1 MKPAKQTTASLAFL
15 AMGIVYGDIGTSP
28 LYAFKEVFF
37 SHHPLAINPDN
48 VLGIL
53 SLVFWAFVLIVS
65 IKYLLL
71 VTRAD
76 QNGEGGILTLS
87 AIAQQNAP
95 KPWQRIAMLLGI
107 LATGFFFGEAVIT
120 PAMSV
125 LSAVEGIAV
134 AQPDL
139 APYVLP
145 IAMMIIVAL
154 FAVQAMGTERIGR
167 FFAPVMLLW
176 FLVLVLL
183 GAHAIWHAPQVLRA
197 LNPAYAVHFVLLHGQ
212 HTLFILGLVVLSV
225 TGVEAL
231 YADMGH
237 FGIKPIR
244 IAWFALVMPSLLLNY
259 FGQGA
264 YLLTLSEP
272 TGSTFFSLAPKAWL
286 WPLILLAT
294 FATVIASQAVISGIF
309 SLARQAINYGYL
321 PPMKIAHTSEH
332 SQGQIYVPA
341 ANMLLFVAV
350 IFMML
355 RFRSSANLAAAY
367 GIAVT
372 AIMMI
377 SSLLLVLVARYQWL
391 WRWPRVVTI
400 GIVFIGIDSLL
411 LASTST
417 KLMEGGWLPLLLG
430 CVVFIVMYIWQQ
442 QRQRLLEIAGN
453 ELSVSAMIQ
462 SLEEESFQRAAGTA
476 VYLSRSLNHVPRSLL
491 HNIKYNKTLHER
503 NVLMT
508 FQYEAVP
515 RVHPCRRAEIEQV
528 SASFWQVV
536 IHTGYQEEPD
546 MAQVM
551 HCCGLK
557 GLYLHPNETLFLL
570 SSERLKVQKLGM
582 WHDLKV
588 WFFIQMSKHALRTSE
603 RLNIPPDRLIEMG
616 VYREM

>member
-37 SHHPLAINPDN
+37 SHHRLVINPDN

-95 KPWQRIAMLLGI
+95 KGWRRIAMLLGI

-154 FAVQAMGTERIGR
+154 FAMQAMGTERIGR

-176 FLVLVLL
+176 FLVLALL

-350 IFMML
+350 IF
-355 RFRSSANLAAAY
+355 
-367 GIAVT
+367 
-372 AIMMI
+372 
-377 SSLLLVLVARYQWL
+377 VARYQWQ

-400 GIVFIGIDSLL
+400 GIVFIGMDTLL

-503 NVLMT
+503 NILMT
-508 FQYEAVP
+508 FQYEALP

-557 GLYLHPNETLFLL
+557 GLYLHPNETLFML

>member
-176 FLVLVLL
+176 FLVLALL

-264 YLLTLSEP
+264 YLLTLSAP

-332 SQGQIYVPA
+332 SQGQIY
-341 ANMLLFVAV
+341 
-350 IFMML
+350 
-355 RFRSSANLAAAY
+355 
-367 GIAVT
+367 
-372 AIMMI
+372 
-377 SSLLLVLVARYQWL
+377 
-391 WRWPRVVTI
+391 
-400 GIVFIGIDSLL
+400 
-411 LASTST
+411 
-417 KLMEGGWLPLLLG
+417 
-430 CVVFIVMYIWQQ
+430 
-442 QRQRLLEIAGN
+442 
-453 ELSVSAMIQ
+453 
-462 SLEEESFQRAAGTA
+462 
-476 VYLSRSLNHVPRSLL
+476 
-491 HNIKYNKTLHER
+491 
-503 NVLMT
+503 
-508 FQYEAVP
+508 
-515 RVHPCRRAEIEQV
+515 
-528 SASFWQVV
+528 
-536 IHTGYQEEPD
+536 
-546 MAQVM
+546 
-551 HCCGLK
+551 
-557 GLYLHPNETLFLL
+557 
-570 SSERLKVQKLGM
+570 
-582 WHDLKV
+582 
-588 WFFIQMSKHALRTSE
+588 
-603 RLNIPPDRLIEMG
+603 
-616 VYREM
+616 

>member
-95 KPWQRIAMLLGI
+95 KRWQRIVMLLGI

-154 FAVQAMGTERIGR
+154 FAMQAMGTERIGR

-176 FLVLVLL
+176 FLVLALL

-197 LNPAYAVHFVLLHGQ
+197 LNPVYAVHFVLLHGQ

-309 SLARQAINYGYL
+309 SLFVSETGHQLWLFAADENCAYFRAFTRADLCARGEHVVVCGRDFCDVAFSLIRQLSGRLRYCGHGNHDDLFTAVSFGWALSMAVEMAASRLDWDRVYWHGYFVVSVDL
-321 PPMKIAHTSEH
+321 N
-332 SQGQIYVPA
+332 QIDGGWLA
-341 ANMLLFVAV
+341 ASA
-350 IFMML
+350 
-355 RFRSSANLAAAY
+355 FRMRGVYRHVYLAAA
-367 GIAVT
+367 APT
-372 AIMMI
+372 
-377 SSLLLVLVARYQWL
+377 L
-391 WRWPRVVTI
+391 
-400 GIVFIGIDSLL
+400 
-411 LASTST
+411 
-417 KLMEGGWLPLLLG
+417 
-430 CVVFIVMYIWQQ
+430 
-442 QRQRLLEIAGN
+442 AGN
-453 ELSVSAMIQ
+453 
-462 SLEEESFQRAAGTA
+462 
-476 VYLSRSLNHVPRSLL
+476 
-491 HNIKYNKTLHER
+491 
-503 NVLMT
+503 
-508 FQYEAVP
+508 
-515 RVHPCRRAEIEQV
+515 C
-528 SASFWQVV
+528 W
-536 IHTGYQEEPD
+536 
-546 MAQVM
+546 
-551 HCCGLK
+551 
-557 GLYLHPNETLFLL
+557 
-570 SSERLKVQKLGM
+570 
-582 WHDLKV
+582 
-588 WFFIQMSKHALRTSE
+588 
-603 RLNIPPDRLIEMG
+603 
-616 VYREM
+616 

>member
-154 FAVQAMGTERIGR
+154 FAV
-167 FFAPVMLLW
+167 
-176 FLVLVLL
+176 
-183 GAHAIWHAPQVLRA
+183 
-197 LNPAYAVHFVLLHGQ
+197 HFVLLHGQ

-350 IFMML
+350 IFVML

-377 SSLLLVLVARYQWL
+377 SSLLLVLVARYQWQ
-391 WRWPRVVTI
+391 WRWPRVVSI
-400 GIVFIGIDSLL
+400 GIVFIGMDTLL

>member
-1 MKPAKQTTASLAFL
+1 M
-15 AMGIVYGDIGTSP
+15 
-28 LYAFKEVFF
+28 
-37 SHHPLAINPDN
+37 
-48 VLGIL
+48 
-53 SLVFWAFVLIVS
+53 
-65 IKYLLL
+65 
-71 VTRAD
+71 
-76 QNGEGGILTLS
+76 
-87 AIAQQNAP
+87 
-95 KPWQRIAMLLGI
+95 
-107 LATGFFFGEAVIT
+107 
-120 PAMSV
+120 
-125 LSAVEGIAV
+125 
-134 AQPDL
+134 
-139 APYVLP
+139 
-145 IAMMIIVAL
+145 
-154 FAVQAMGTERIGR
+154 
-167 FFAPVMLLW
+167 
-176 FLVLVLL
+176 
-183 GAHAIWHAPQVLRA
+183 
-197 LNPAYAVHFVLLHGQ
+197 HFVLLHGQ

-264 YLLTLSEP
+264 YLLTLSAP

-350 IFMML
+350 IFVML

-377 SSLLLVLVARYQWL
+377 SSLLLVLVARYQWQ

-400 GIVFIGIDSLL
+400 GIAFIGMDSLL

-515 RVHPCRRAEIEQV
+515 RIHPCRRAEIEQV

-551 HCCGLK
+551 HCCDLK

-616 VYREM
+616 VYREI